1 MGDVKTIFKFG
12 LHYLRPYWV
21 RLFTGLL
28 LGVFFGMANA
38 SFIGAAKTITDRF
51 EPVKS
56 APGQTEVLA
65 DPKAVGDTPSQH
77 AGKFGN
83 LATGFKERLGRLQQ
97 RVTAELDPWLPRVGS
112 PLDTRRILGGLLF
125 LPLLVLLRSS
135 LDYGSSYCLGWV
147 SERVIKDMRVDV
159 MQKFST
165 LSLDF
170 FNRAKTGDLLTRIN
184 ADTVKL
190 QNFLKNGT
198 ADIIKES
205 VSIVSVILL
214 LLWLNWQLTA
224 FALVFLPACLV
235 PLVILGRKVRRAARA
250 SVKAEVSQSS
260 QLVELIGAMRVI
272 KAYCLEAQQLKRYRE
287 LSRELVRHGMKG
299 VKARELVNPLIEV
312 ISMLGVGVLIVYIF
326 KTQTSIGEFVG
337 FLYGVMALFVSVK
350 KLARVHVH
358 SHQASV
364 GVERLAEI
372 LAEQPTVREP
382 ASPKR
387 LPGFHSEIRFA
398 NVSFGYLPDR
408 LVIRDFNLVVTRGL
422 KVGVAG
428 HSGSGK
434 STLVNLLYRFYDPV
448 QGVISL
454 DGVSLRD
461 LSFGNLRGLMALVS
475 QEIVIFDQTVA
486 ENIALGKAD
495 ASRAEIEAAARE
507 ANAHEFIVRLP
518 QGYDT
523 RVGERGATLSG
534 GQRQRISI
542 ARAFIRNAPILVLDE
557 ATASLDS
564 AAEAEVQRAID
575 HLAENRTVISIAH
588 RLSTLANCDY
598 IVVLSQGQVVEEGV
612 FTELLG
618 RGGIFSE
625 MAARQGLRAG
635 SPAAPVSAG

>member
-1 MGDVKTIFKFG
+1 MDDLKTIFKFG

-21 RLFTGLL
+21 RLFMGLL

-51 EPVKS
+51 EPAQPKLADSATTTSNTISKHAGRFDNV
-56 APGQTEVLA
+56 APGFKAGLA
-65 DPKAVGDTPSQH
+65 
-77 AGKFGN
+77 
-83 LATGFKERLGRLQQ
+83 RLQQ
-97 RVTAELDPWLPRVGS
+97 RVIAAIDPWLPRAGV
-112 PLDTRRILGGLLF
+112 PLDSRRIFGGLLF

-159 MQKFST
+159 MLKFST

-184 ADTVKL
+184 ADTAKL

-224 FALVFLPACLV
+224 FALVFLPACIV

-260 QLVELIGAMRVI
+260 QLVELIGAMRII
-272 KAYCLEAQQLKRYRE
+272 KAYCLEEQQVKRYRQ
-287 LSRELVRHGMKG
+287 LARELVRHGMKG

-312 ISMLGVGVLIVYIF
+312 ISMLGVGALIVYIF

-364 GVERLAEI
+364 GVERLAEVMQQ
-372 LAEQPTVREP
+372 EPTVKEP
-382 ASPKR
+382 LSPTPLK
-387 LPGFHSEIRFA
+387 GFHSEIRFD
-398 NVSFGYLPDR
+398 NVSFGYVPDCM
-408 LVIRDFNLVVTRGL
+408 VVRDFTLVVPRGQ
-422 KVGVAG
+422 KIGVAG
-428 HSGSGK
+428 ASGSGK

-448 QGVISL
+448 QGAISI
-454 DGVSLRD
+454 DGVSLRE

-486 ENIALGKAD
+486 ENIALGKPD
-495 ASRAEIEAAARE
+495 ATRAEIEAAARE

-523 RVGERGATLSG
+523 RVGGRGATLSG

-542 ARAFIRNAPILVLDE
+542 ARAFVRNAPILVLDE

-588 RLSTLANCDY
+588 RLSTLAGCDR
-598 IVVLSQGQVVEEGV
+598 ILVLDQGRIVEEGG
-612 FTELLG
+612 FEELLK
-618 RGGIFSE
+618 RGGAFSV
-625 MAARQGLRAG
+625 MAARQGLG
-635 SPAAPVSAG
+635 D

>member
-1 MGDVKTIFKFG
+1 MGDLKTIFKFG
-12 LHYLRPYWV
+12 LHYLGPYWM
-21 RLFTGLL
+21 RLFMGLL
-28 LGVFFGMANA
+28 LGVLFGMANA

-56 APGQTEVLA
+56 DPVRTEASGGTLA
-65 DPKAVGDTPSQH
+65 QQAD
-77 AGKFGN
+77 KFDD
-83 LATGFKERLGRLQQ
+83 LATGFKERLGRFQQ
-97 RVTAELDPWLPRVGS
+97 RITAEIDPWLPRVGL

-159 MQKFST
+159 MQKLST

-214 LLWLNWQLTA
+214 LLWLNWQLTV

-235 PLVILGRKVRRAARA
+235 PLVVLGRKVRRAAKA

-260 QLVELIGAMRVI
+260 QLVELIGAIRVI
-272 KAYCLEAQQLKRYRE
+272 KAYCLEEQQVKRYRQ

-312 ISMLGVGVLIVYIF
+312 ISMLGVGALIVYIF

-372 LAEQPTVREP
+372 MQQEPTVKEP
-382 ASPKR
+382 LSPTPLKEFR
-387 LPGFHSEIRFA
+387 SEVRFD

-408 LVIRDFNLVVTRGL
+408 LVVRDFTLVVPRGT

-428 HSGSGK
+428 ASGSGK

-448 QGVISL
+448 QGAISI
-454 DGVSLRD
+454 DDHPLRE
-461 LSFGNLRGLMALVS
+461 LSFGDLRRLMALVS
-475 QEIVIFDQTVA
+475 QEVVIFDLTVA
-486 ENIALGKAD
+486 ENIALGKPGAT
-495 ASRAEIEAAARE
+495 REEIEAAARE

-518 QGYDT
+518 HGYDT

-542 ARAFIRNAPILVLDE
+542 ARAFVRNAPILVLDE

-588 RLSTLANCDY
+588 RLSTLAACDRV
-598 IVVLSQGQVVEEGV
+598 VVLDHGQVVEQGSFEELLRRDGV
-612 FTELLG
+612 FA
-618 RGGIFSE
+618 E
-625 MAARQGLRAG
+625 MAARQGL
-635 SPAAPVSAG
+635 AADGKMQPS